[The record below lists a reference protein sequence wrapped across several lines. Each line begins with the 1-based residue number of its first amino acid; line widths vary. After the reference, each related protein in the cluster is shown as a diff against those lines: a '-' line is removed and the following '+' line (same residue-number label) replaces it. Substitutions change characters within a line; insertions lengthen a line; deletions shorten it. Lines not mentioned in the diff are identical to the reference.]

1 MFRKS
6 LMVVLCVVALL
17 VGMSAFGGFGASAHA
32 AALRPPS
39 VVGGGGSG
47 GGCGGQPGSVKAC
60 IYISPAN
67 GHLVAYY
74 LRVSWPANCYQ
85 INIQVVSDATWY
97 PSRAYPCS
105 TYEGV
110 IDVGIPYSGA
120 TNQARATMYYSDGS
134 VETVRWSPPLFT

>member
-47 GGCGGQPGSVKAC
+47 GGCGGQPGSVTAC

-74 LRVSWPANCYQ
+74 LRNSWPANCYQ
-85 INIQVVSDATWY
+85 INIQILSDSTWY
-97 PSRAYPCS
+97 FSHAYPCS

-110 IDVGIPYSGA
+110 TNVIPYPGA
-120 TNQARATMYYSDGS
+120 TNQAKATMFYSDGS
-134 VETVRWSPPLFT
+134 VETVRWSPVLNT